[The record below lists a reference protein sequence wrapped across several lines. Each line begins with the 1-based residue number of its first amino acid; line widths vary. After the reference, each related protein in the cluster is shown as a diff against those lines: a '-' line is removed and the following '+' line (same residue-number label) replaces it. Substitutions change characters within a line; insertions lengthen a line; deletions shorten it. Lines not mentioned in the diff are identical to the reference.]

1 MKAPPRLGS
10 HVCRTPEPPR
20 LPRLP
25 GHLRAQLAHLSS
37 RRPPRRRPGRPSRPR
52 LARRQRHRR
61 RRRFAPRRT
70 HRLARPHLG
79 DLRLV
84 ARRNAPAGG
93 GEDLVVVTEAIRVC
107 SCGEWLGNGFVYQRA
122 MTIGS
127 RSYSRSRSAPSR
139 HSVSGRLARSAPPR
153 TAAPPHPAFGVRRR

>member
-1 MKAPPRLGS
+1 MRFLDYRRQHESPPRLGA

-61 RRRFAPRRT
+61 RRHPPPRWPR
-70 HRLARPHLG
+70 RLARRHPGGLCS
-79 DLRLV
+79 DACRP
-84 ARRNAPAGG
+84 APAGG
-93 GEDLVVVTEAIRVC
+93 GETMVADTETV
-107 SCGEWLGNGFVYQRA
+107 RA
-122 MTIGS
+122 RTGG
-127 RSYSRSRSAPSR
+127 
-139 HSVSGRLARSAPPR
+139 GRLRAPCFDGSM
-153 TAAPPHPAFGVRRR
+153 TGSSDSCILLNTF